1 MTVTHRPPTPATGLH
16 RPAPARPDRLRRRSG
31 YVAAI
36 VVQLISL
43 YLVRHLVEWDVPLL
57 TASFDRVV
65 PWIEL
70 SILVS
75 VAVNAAWLV
84 LDPPWFRSLLQVG
97 ANLVALAP
105 IVRTWQIF
113 PFDLGSDDRIWR
125 LALRALLVVA
135 FAGTVVGTV
144 AEVVRL
150 AKAVSGIGSPDGPGG
165 SPVQAGPGRSR
176 PW

>member
-1 MTVTHRPPTPATGLH
+1 MTVTHRPPTPAAGINQ
-16 RPAPARPDRLRRRSG
+16 PVPARPDRLRRRSG

-36 VVQLISL
+36 VVQLIGL

-57 TASFDRVV
+57 TSSFNRVV

-84 LDPPWFRSLLQVG
+84 LDPPWLRSVLQVG
-97 ANLVALAP
+97 ANLVSLGP
-105 IVRTWQIF
+105 IVRMWQIF
-113 PFDLGSDDRIWR
+113 PFDLGADDRIWR
-125 LALRALLVVA
+125 LGLRALLVVA

-144 AEVVRL
+144 AELARL
-150 AKAVSGIGSPDGPGG
+150 ARAGRAGIGDPAPGPRHD
-165 SPVQAGPGRSR
+165 PAY
-176 PW
+176 